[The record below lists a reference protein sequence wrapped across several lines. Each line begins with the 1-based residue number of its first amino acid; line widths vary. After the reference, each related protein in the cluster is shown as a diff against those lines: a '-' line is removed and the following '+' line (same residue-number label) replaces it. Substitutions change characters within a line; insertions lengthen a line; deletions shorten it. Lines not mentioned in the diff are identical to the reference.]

1 MKDRIMRDEDKPFV
15 IYRRGSLNFTIV
27 PRGVKGWTQF
37 AVWMVLLVPLLVWF
51 TQYAETHESGLQF
64 AIGMALFFSQSAWR
78 GAFFVCDHSSSIT
91 GATRASSAYC
101 SAVPMSAASSRR
113 WPLGSKK

>member
-64 AIGMALFFSQSAWR
+64 AIGMALFFAGMLVWTLGGIWWMRARAEVVDVEELLKLKREQERKRR
-78 GAFFVCDHSSSIT
+78 G
-91 GATRASSAYC
+91 GR
-101 SAVPMSAASSRR
+101 
-113 WPLGSKK
+113 